1 MAHLGDYLVRR
12 RQALGLDRKE
22 VADRSG
28 LSYPY
33 VSQLETGAR
42 RPSTKA
48 LRLLA
53 DALEVS
59 VSELLAVAGADVR
72 PSVPS
77 APRPSVSTPATA
89 VELGWYRNSRYAE
102 REDSMPSSESTLPS
116 SYGTELST
124 ARHELI
130 PRLRRQLREYSPATR
145 LAVLHDLQ
153 ADALA
158 DLAREQGSSDARWWR
173 ICGVEAP

>member
-1 MAHLGDYLVRR
+1 MATVRLADYLVRR
-12 RQALGLDRKE
+12 RQELGLDRKD

-59 VSELLAVAGADVR
+59 VGELLAVAGEDLPAR
-72 PSVPS
+72 VPS
-77 APRPSVSTPATA
+77 AGRLPLQAPADA
-89 VELGWYRNSRYAE
+89 PEPGWYGNPRYAE
-102 REDSMPSSESTLPS
+102 RHVDMPSSERTLRPLFGS
-116 SYGTELST
+116 ELGR
-124 ARHELI
+124 ARDELV

-145 LAVLHDLQ
+145 LAVLHELQ

-158 DLAREQGSSDARWWR
+158 ELSREQAQR
-173 ICGVEAP
+173 